1 METQYDLLIRNALIF
16 DGTGQLP
23 CTEDIAVK
31 NGTIAARATN
41 LAVANVDKVIDAS
54 GKWLMPGLLDI
65 HTHMDL
71 ELELNT
77 RLEEVVRHGTTT
89 CVVGNCSIG
98 AAFGS
103 QRHKGEDPILDCFAR
118 VENIP
123 KNILERCVEKMDWKD
138 TAGYLKHLENL
149 PLGPNIA
156 PLLPH
161 SMIRIEAMGTK
172 EAIRRQP
179 NEDELRKMEA
189 LLETGLEQGY
199 IGYST
204 DNIPFHY
211 LANEPN
217 TEFKIPSAYATHTE
231 HKRLLD
237 LVRKHDRVWQATP
250 DAVNR
255 LGTLRRFLYTSGRFY
270 GKPLRTSAL
279 TAIDLVH
286 DRGVWKVFL
295 QLARFLNSWI
305 MKGKFHFQVVA
316 APFMLWAEGA
326 ISPIFEEFEA
336 TRSLLACDIDDKE
349 GRQKI
354 LANPDYVRRF
364 EKDWYDKKIVST
376 FQRDLSVMEID
387 SCPVPEWC
395 GETGQMIFD
404 RLRRFQDGDDSAA
417 RSDCE
422 KIELGKI
429 ELNSSEAKFFLHLL
443 KEYDREIRWHMI
455 VGNDRPDVLEKMLFD
470 KNTLPGF
477 NDSGAHL
484 INLAF
489 FDGNLLT
496 LQIAQKTSIEKVS
509 VAVRR
514 LTREPAD
521 FFGINVGNIEIGA
534 QADITIIDPDE
545 LRKYNSVANRRM
557 VYRDVL
563 GAEQLVNRSDN
574 VVSHVFIAGTE
585 VWRENEALEPLGK
598 KRLGRQLTFEGRRD
612 QKTAS

>member
-1 METQYDLLIRNALIF
+1 MESQYDLVIQNALVF
-16 DGTGQLP
+16 DGSGENPTE
-23 CTEDIAVK
+23 EDIAIK
-31 NGTIAARATN
+31 NGKIVAREKKLAANRAQ
-41 LAVANVDKVIDAS
+41 KVINAE

-77 RLEEVVRHGTTT
+77 RLEEVIRHGTTT

-138 TAGYLKHLENL
+138 SAGYLAHLEKL
-149 PLGPNIA
+149 PLGANIA

-161 SMIRIEAMGTK
+161 SMIRIEVMGTK
-172 EAIRRQP
+172 EAITRQP
-179 NEDELRKMEA
+179 TDEELEAMEA
-189 LLETGLEQGY
+189 ILEKGMQQGY

-217 TEFKIPSAYATHTE
+217 TEFKIPSAYATHKE

-237 LVRKHDRVWQATP
+237 IVRKHERVWQATP

-255 LGTLRRFLYTSGRFY
+255 LGTLRRFLYTSGRFF

-286 DRGVWKVFL
+286 DRGVWRVFL

-336 TRSLLACDIDDKE
+336 TRSLLACDIGDKE
-349 GRQKI
+349 GRKKI
-354 LANPDYVRRF
+354 LSNPDYIERF
-364 EKDWYDKKIVST
+364 ERDWYDKKIVST
-376 FQRDLSVMEID
+376 FQRNLAVMEID
-387 SCPVPEWC
+387 SCPVDEWC
-395 GETGQMIFD
+395 GETGQKIFD
-404 RLRRFQDGDDSAA
+404 RLKEFQEGNISIA
-417 RSDCE
+417 RSEREYAELD
-422 KIELGKI
+422 KIE
-429 ELNSSEAKFFLHLL
+429 ENPSEARFFLHLL
-443 KEYDREIRWHMI
+443 KEYDRDIRWHMV

-496 LQIAQKTSIEKVS
+496 LQIAQKRSLEKVAI
-509 VAVRR
+509 AVRR

-521 FFGINVGNIEIGA
+521 FFGIDVGHIELGA
-534 QADITIIDPDE
+534 QADITIIDPLE
-545 LRKYNSVANRRM
+545 LQNYDSVANRQM
-557 VYRDVL
+557 VYREVFD
-563 GAEQLVNRSDN
+563 AEQLVNRSDN
-574 VVSHVFIAGTE
+574 VVSHVLISGTE
-585 VWRENEALEPLGK
+585 VWRDNKALEPLGK
-598 KRLGRQLTFEGRRD
+598 ERLGRQLTFQGR
-612 QKTAS
+612 Q